1 MTSFTKKGID
11 FGSLY
16 EFTIIILYNGSISN
30 SNDFIVPH
38 TFTSCKPTNYIGMMK
53 CSVLQFGK
61 LLEIYKQKGIEN
73 MSKLERTCFYMKYK
87 YDNKYQKEI
96 EQMVV
101 KEDTVEYL
109 DHLYER
115 FDLDALRN
123 LAIKT
128 QEYNER
134 LLRYEERKVG
144 MKEGRIEMC
153 IDLIND
159 GTLTIEQ
166 AAKKLN
172 ISVEKMKKYMKN

>member
-1 MTSFTKKGID
+1 
-11 FGSLY
+11 
-16 EFTIIILYNGSISN
+16 
-30 SNDFIVPH
+30 
-38 TFTSCKPTNYIGMMK
+38 
-53 CSVLQFGK
+53 
-61 LLEIYKQKGIEN
+61 
-73 MSKLERTCFYMKYK
+73 
-87 YDNKYQKEI
+87 
-96 EQMVV
+96 MVV

-109 DHLYER
+109 DYLYER

-144 MKEGRIEMC
+144 MKEGRIEIC

-159 GTLTIEQ
+159 GILTIEQ

>member
-1 MTSFTKKGID
+1 MI
-11 FGSLY
+11 
-16 EFTIIILYNGSISN
+16 
-30 SNDFIVPH
+30 
-38 TFTSCKPTNYIGMMK
+38 
-53 CSVLQFGK
+53 
-61 LLEIYKQKGIEN
+61 
-73 MSKLERTCFYMKYK
+73 
-87 YDNKYQKEI
+87 
-96 EQMVV
+96 V

-128 QEYNER
+128 QEYNEQ
-134 LLRYEERKVG
+134 LLRREGIKIG

-172 ISVEKMKKYMKN
+172 ISVEKMKKLMKN

>member
-1 MTSFTKKGID
+1 
-11 FGSLY
+11 
-16 EFTIIILYNGSISN
+16 
-30 SNDFIVPH
+30 
-38 TFTSCKPTNYIGMMK
+38 
-53 CSVLQFGK
+53 
-61 LLEIYKQKGIEN
+61 
-73 MSKLERTCFYMKYK
+73 MKYK

-96 EQMVV
+96 EQMIV

-134 LLRYEERKVG
+134 LLRYEA

-153 IDLIND
+153 IDLINN
-159 GTLTIEQ
+159 GILTIEQ
-166 AAKKLN
+166 AAENLN
-172 ISVEKMKKYMKN
+172 ISVEKMKKYLEN

>member
-1 MTSFTKKGID
+1 
-11 FGSLY
+11 
-16 EFTIIILYNGSISN
+16 
-30 SNDFIVPH
+30 
-38 TFTSCKPTNYIGMMK
+38 
-53 CSVLQFGK
+53 
-61 LLEIYKQKGIEN
+61 
-73 MSKLERTCFYMKYK
+73 
-87 YDNKYQKEI
+87 
-96 EQMVV
+96 MVV

-128 QEYNER
+128 QEYNEQ
-134 LLRYEERKVG
+134 LLRYEERKAGIVEG
-144 MKEGRIEMC
+144 KNEGRIEMC

-172 ISVEKMKKYMKN
+172 ISVEKMKKYMEN